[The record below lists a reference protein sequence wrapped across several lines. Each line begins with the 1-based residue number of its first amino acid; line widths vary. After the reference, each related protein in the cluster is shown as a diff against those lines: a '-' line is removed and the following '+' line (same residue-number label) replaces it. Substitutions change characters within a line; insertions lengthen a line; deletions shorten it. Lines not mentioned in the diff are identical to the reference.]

1 METLHHPMNPMREA
15 GRGDGLKRSVNSLK
29 NVRIGIFSAED
40 GGIGLEEDLEEDSDE
55 DVFAG

>member
-1 METLHHPMNPMREA
+1 MNPMREA
-15 GRGDGLKRSVNSLK
+15 GRGDGLKRSVNSSK

-40 GGIGLEEDLEEDSDE
+40 GGIGLEEDFEEDSDK